1 MSVSV
6 LMAIFLV
13 ELGKPVPERTRSV
26 FHWSYKDDGG
36 GGDYWSYKT
45 CQTVTTNTTQLLYV
59 GCYFWRQTN
68 NVRALNGEVSKY

>member
-1 MSVSV
+1 MSLTTLQNLLLLCGLGFLPIMSVSV
-6 LMAIFLV
+6 LMAIFRV

-45 CQTVTTNTTQLLYV
+45 CQTVTTNTTQLL
-59 GCYFWRQTN
+59 
-68 NVRALNGEVSKY
+68 